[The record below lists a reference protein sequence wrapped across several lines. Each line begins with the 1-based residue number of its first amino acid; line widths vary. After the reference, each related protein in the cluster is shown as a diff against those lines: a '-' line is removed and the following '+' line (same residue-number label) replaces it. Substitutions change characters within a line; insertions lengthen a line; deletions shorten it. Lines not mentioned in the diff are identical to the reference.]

1 MNWIS
6 LREALAI
13 HDEQIA
19 AYGGGTGIRD
29 LGLLES
35 ALGRPQNIA
44 AYDPDSASI
53 SRLAAAYA
61 FGIVSNHPFVDGN
74 KRTGLVVAF
83 TFLEINGAVIEAAE
97 EDAYQTFL
105 ALAAGEIDE
114 RQLTDWFAANSSPKQ
129 G

>member
-1 MNWIS
+1 VNWID
-6 LREALAI
+6 LKQALAI
-13 HDEQIA
+13 HQEQIA
-19 AYGGGTGIRD
+19 AYGGGSGIRD

-35 ALGRPQNIA
+35 ALARPQNIA
-44 AYDPDSASI
+44 GYDPDAASI

-83 TFLEINGAVIEAAE
+83 TFVEINGGVLTAGDL
-97 EDAYQTFL
+97 DAYQTFL

-114 RQLTDWFAANSSPKQ
+114 PQLTDWFRINCSEKQ
-129 G
+129 S